1 MCIVGNK
8 EQLLRDIGI
17 VDFVLIELG
26 LYLDTHPMDRNA
38 MEYFNHYNRMK
49 HQMEKEFSMKY
60 FPLTMNMAESNKEWR
75 WGAAPL
81 PWEGAC
87 V

>member
-1 MCIVGNK
+1 MGNK
-8 EQLLRDIGI
+8 EQLLKDIGI
-17 VDFVLIELG
+17 VDFVLVDM
-26 LYLDTHPMDRNA
+26 DTHPFDRNA
-38 MEYFNHYNRMK
+38 IEYFNHYSKIKN
-49 HQMEKEFSMKY
+49 QMEKEFSMKY
-60 FPLTMNMAESNKEWR
+60 YPLRKDLAESGKEWR

>member
-1 MCIVGNK
+1 MDNK
-8 EQLLRDIGI
+8 DKMLKDIGI
-17 VDFVLIELG
+17 VDFVLVELT
-26 LYLDTHPMDRNA
+26 LYLDMHPYDCKA

-49 HQMEKEFSMKY
+49 IQMEKEFAVKF
-60 FPLTMNMAESNKEWR
+60 FPLNTRLAESNKTWN
-75 WGAAPL
+75 WGVAPL

>member
-1 MCIVGNK
+1 MGNK
-8 EQLLRDIGI
+8 EQLLNDIN
-17 VDFVLIELG
+17 VVSFVLVELG
-26 LYLDTHPMDRNA
+26 LYLDTHPDDRSA
-38 MEYFNHYNRMK
+38 VEYFSHYNRIR
-49 HQMEKEFSMKY
+49 HQMVKDFSAKY
-60 FPLTMNMAESNKEWR
+60 YPLTMDMAGGGKEWR

>member
-1 MCIVGNK
+1 MNQK
-8 EQLLRDIGI
+8 EQMLRDIGA
-17 VDFVLIELG
+17 VDFAMIELM
-26 LYLDTHPMDRNA
+26 LYLDTHPYDRAAMD
-38 MEYFNHYNRMK
+38 YYNHYSRIKN
-49 HQMEKEFSMKY
+49 QMQKEFSQKF
-60 FPLTMNMAESNKEWR
+60 FPLNMDLAESNKEWR